1 MKFRKFGKA
10 LLMTAISAGVVFG
23 VSSCVQSYSVGYL
36 FVTGTETAST
46 SGAGVISGFKIDH
59 NTGNLVPIHGL
70 PISSGG
76 SNPGRF
82 VLLTP
87 GQRFLYVLNR
97 GTTADGG
104 PCSATDVCSNANITQ
119 FAIGG
124 NGVLA
129 PQQTFFT
136 QGHNP
141 FRILADSSGTHI
153 FVLDHD
159 AADSTGCALVFG
171 NSVTT
176 CGDITVFSVDPSTGR
191 LSYVLN
197 AQVTSASGTPLPYF
211 PVPANPIDFTLTN
224 NTILTLSGTPAT
236 GDSNFPYAYNPSSGQ
251 LTVTQNSAQPL
262 GMTQATAI
270 VVASSVVYVL
280 DDGVNTNGTHGQ
292 IFAFTTTN
300 GALQAEANG
309 YYADDPTLSNPNYVI
324 SSNNGKWLYV
334 LNQGDNTST
343 IQAQSGV
350 AAFDITQPYQLSPIA
365 NGGQV
370 AGTGAGPQCI
380 LEDPSNQFIY
390 TANFNDS
397 TVTGLSIDTNVGN
410 LRPLTQSTHAKG
422 SYALPG
428 PATWCAASGRTS

>member
-23 VSSCVQSYSVGYL
+23 TSSCVQSYSVGYL

-46 SGAGVISGFKIDH
+46 TGAGIISGFKIDH
-59 NTGNLVPIHGL
+59 NTGNLVPINGL
-70 PISSGG
+70 PVSSQGA
-76 SNPGRF
+76 NPGRF
-82 VLLTP
+82 VILKP
-87 GQRFLYVLNR
+87 GQRFLYVLNQ
-97 GTTADGG
+97 GTTADGL
-104 PCSATDVCSNANITQ
+104 PCSPTDICSNANIAQ

-129 PQQTFFT
+129 PQQIFYT

-141 FRILADSSGTHI
+141 FRILADASGSHI

-159 AADSTGCALVFG
+159 APDSAGCSLAFG

-197 AQVTSASGTPLPYF
+197 AQVTSASGSPLPYF
-211 PVPANPIDFTLTN
+211 PVPANPIDFTFTN
-224 NTILTLSGTPAT
+224 NTLLTLSGTPAT
-236 GDSNFPYAYNPSSGQ
+236 GDSNFPYAYNGQSGQ
-251 LTVTQNSAQPL
+251 LTITQNSPQPL
-262 GMTQATAI
+262 GMKYATAI
-270 VVASSVVYVL
+270 QVASSVVYVL
-280 DDGVNTNGTHGQ
+280 DNGVNTNGTNGQ
-292 IFAFTTTN
+292 IFAYTTSN
-300 GALQAEANG
+300 GALQAQANG
-309 YYADDPTLSNPNYVI
+309 YFADDPTLTGPNLVI
-324 SSNNGKWLYV
+324 SNDNGKWLYV
-334 LNQGDNTST
+334 LNQGDNSST
-343 IQAQSGV
+343 IQQQSGI
-350 AAFDITQPYQLSPIA
+350 AAFTITQPYNLSPIA

-397 TVTGLSIDTNVGN
+397 TVTGLSIDQNVGA
-410 LRPLTQSTHAKG
+410 LRPLSSKANNGVFKLQ
-422 SYALPG
+422 G
-428 PATWCAASGRTS
+428 PATWCAATGRTS